1 MTTMRPF
8 PLPMNGPARA
18 EGTRALGAHGGD
30 GDPLFDE
37 IAEIVRE
44 VFDAPI
50 ALVTLIDS
58 DDSRFVAHMGAD
70 IATVPKDFSLCAHT
84 FVTREPL
91 VIPDALADPRWAS
104 QPVVVE
110 PPNVRFYAGAPVILS
125 GGFPIGAVCAVALE
139 PRPAP
144 SENQM
149 RILGRLARVV
159 ARAHEIPIEPDAVAA
174 AALAAA
180 QRTAQDEFL
189 TLVSHEMRTP
199 LNGIM
204 GITELLEPAEEERE
218 LVEALIHTGQH
229 LGAVVENILTFTELR
244 SGDMALD
251 EREVD
256 VDAMLG
262 DVATSFTSLARARGR
277 RLMRGADHAGRA
289 RADAAKLQLAVACLV
304 SNAVMHGGGRT
315 ELIAGRDSEGRFVI
329 DVMDHGDGIAPEAAA
344 AAFRAFSH
352 AGALTTRMADGLGL
366 GLPMSQRL
374 VRPARRRRHPAAR
387 RGTVHRPNRAAASPL
402 ALTSTP
408 RIGRAGHAPRAGRNR
423 RLSPLGGP
431 LRRAQPLSWKW
442 S

>member
-8 PLPMNGPARA
+8 PVSMNEPARA

-37 IAEIVRE
+37 IAEIVRD

-104 QPVVVE
+104 QPVVE

-125 GGFPIGAVCAVALE
+125 GGVPIGTVCAVALE

-149 RILGRLARVV
+149 RILERLARVV
-159 ARAHEIPIEPDAVAA
+159 ARAHEIAIEPNAA

-229 LGAVVENILTFTELR
+229 LGAVVDASGVTALR
-244 SGDMALD
+244 GGS
-251 EREVD
+251 
-256 VDAMLG
+256 
-262 DVATSFTSLARARGR
+262 RA
-277 RLMRGADHAGRA
+277 
-289 RADAAKLQLAVACLV
+289 
-304 SNAVMHGGGRT
+304 
-315 ELIAGRDSEGRFVI
+315 
-329 DVMDHGDGIAPEAAA
+329 
-344 AAFRAFSH
+344 
-352 AGALTTRMADGLGL
+352 
-366 GLPMSQRL
+366 
-374 VRPARRRRHPAAR
+374 
-387 RGTVHRPNRAAASPL
+387 
-402 ALTSTP
+402 
-408 RIGRAGHAPRAGRNR
+408 
-423 RLSPLGGP
+423 
-431 LRRAQPLSWKW
+431 
-442 S
+442 

>member
-18 EGTRALGAHGGD
+18 EGTRALSAHGGD

-44 VFDAPI
+44 VFDTPI

-91 VIPDALADPRWAS
+91 VILDALADPRWAS

-125 GGFPIGAVCAVALE
+125 GGFPIGTVCAVALE

-149 RILGRLARVV
+149 RILGRLARSV
-159 ARAHEIPIEPDAVAA
+159 ARAQEIPIEPDAAAA

-189 TLVSHEMRTP
+189 TLVSHE
-199 LNGIM
+199 
-204 GITELLEPAEEERE
+204 
-218 LVEALIHTGQH
+218 
-229 LGAVVENILTFTELR
+229 F
-244 SGDMALD
+244 
-251 EREVD
+251 
-256 VDAMLG
+256 
-262 DVATSFTSLARARGR
+262 
-277 RLMRGADHAGRA
+277 
-289 RADAAKLQLAVACLV
+289 C
-304 SNAVMHGGGRT
+304 
-315 ELIAGRDSEGRFVI
+315 
-329 DVMDHGDGIAPEAAA
+329 
-344 AAFRAFSH
+344 
-352 AGALTTRMADGLGL
+352 
-366 GLPMSQRL
+366 
-374 VRPARRRRHPAAR
+374 
-387 RGTVHRPNRAAASPL
+387 
-402 ALTSTP
+402 
-408 RIGRAGHAPRAGRNR
+408 
-423 RLSPLGGP
+423 
-431 LRRAQPLSWKW
+431 
-442 S
+442 